1 MAILRRLYLG
11 FLVSVVVAAASS
23 SSDVVVV
30 VVDILSLLRSGSC
43 CCGGEVAVLVTGVS
57 EVSMFL
63 GFLRLWNSPLAAIQL
78 LGGAKASKLW

>member
-23 SSDVVVV
+23 SSDAV
-30 VVDILSLLRSGSC
+30 VVDILSLLGSGSC
-43 CCGGEVAVLVTGVS
+43 CCGGDVAVLVTGVS

-63 GFLRLWNSPLAAIQL
+63 GFLRLWNSPLAVIQL
-78 LGGAKASKLW
+78 LGSAQASKLW